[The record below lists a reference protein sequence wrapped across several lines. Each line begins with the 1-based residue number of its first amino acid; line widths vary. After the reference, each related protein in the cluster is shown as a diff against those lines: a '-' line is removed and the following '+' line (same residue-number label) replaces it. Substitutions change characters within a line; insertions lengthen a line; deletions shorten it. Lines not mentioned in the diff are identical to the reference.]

1 MRRERGETI
10 VDITSDVVSLPDAP
24 PPEEVVDH
32 IPHGVDWRYEPDWDG
47 LRVTARLGPGVARLV
62 SGRRR
67 NFDPFFPEVV
77 RSLSE
82 LDVGETIVE
91 GSLIVVDA
99 HGLTF
104 SSVRRRLHPST
115 ARVEWLAKSSP
126 ATLALIDVV
135 MDRGEVVTRRALAD
149 RRRSLEALAS
159 EIGAPAAPKN
169 LRRIMPGEPFVL
181 TPQTFDLSVARGWLN
196 DRDLTGRDGVIAR
209 HADGD
214 AWVRVRR
221 VRSAACIATGYR
233 RSGSGGLGSVR
244 LGMYDGGRLV
254 EVGRTTAFRRAPVR
268 RAAAAALAT
277 VSPAGTMSPV
287 GGVGDEGPEWVDVL
301 PALVCEVR
309 FDRLRGSRFRRA
321 ATFVRWLPD
330 RDPSTCTIDQLT
342 R

>member
-1 MRRERGETI
+1 MRRERGETV

-99 HGLTF
+99 RGLAF
-104 SSVRRRLHPST
+104 ASVRRRLHPSS

-126 ATLALIDVV
+126 ATLALTDVV

-149 RRRSLEALAS
+149 RRRSLEGLAS
-159 EIGAPAAPKN
+159 EIGAPTAPAN
-169 LRRIMPGEPFVL
+169 LRRIMPGEPFIL
-181 TPQTFDLSVARGWLN
+181 TPQTFDLSVARSWLN

-214 AWVRVRR
+214 AFVRVRH
-221 VRSAACIATGYR
+221 VRSVACVATGYR
-233 RSGSGGLGSVR
+233 TSGSGGLGSVR

-277 VSPAGTMSPV
+277 VSP
-287 GGVGDEGPEWVDVL
+287 GGGIADEGPDWVEVL

-309 FDRLRGSRFRRA
+309 IDRLRGSRFRRA
-321 ATFVRWLPD
+321 ATFARWLPD
-330 RDPSTCTIDQLT
+330 RDPATCTIDQLT